1 MKQTNIILM
10 LLIATSLLFA
20 SCNHREYRTVTIAFD
35 CNCTPQQQLL
45 AREVINN
52 RVGVWGVRNGTDLID
67 GKFDLSF
74 RPRPEDNPYSN
85 PWIYLLERILT
96 QRGEIYITEML
107 QAHEL
112 ASALNSWIS
121 ENPDLSRFLRQAS
134 FSGLFTAPTQYI
146 SYIDSALNL
155 NRHLFPA
162 NVYFAWSATSGEFTD
177 FYELFALNSTGQR
190 LPLNPNTVRSS
201 RIEDN
206 VHGFRQIGI
215 SLHRDYHAEW
225 ARLTRENIGRNLA
238 FVMDGKVLMH
248 PRVNDEITGGRLNI
262 TGNLETD
269 DLSLIQSVI
278 LGGVLE
284 CTARIIEIPNTYN

>member
-1 MKQTNIILM
+1 M
-10 LLIATSLLFA
+10 LFIATSLFFG

-52 RVGVWGVRNGTDLID
+52 RVGIWGVRNGADLID

-74 RPRPEDNPYSN
+74 RLRPKDNPYSN
-85 PWIYLLERILT
+85 PWIYLLEQLLT
-96 QRGEIYITEML
+96 QRGEIYITEMF

-112 ASALNSWIS
+112 ASALHSWIS

-146 SYIDSALNL
+146 SYIDNALNL

-177 FYELFALNSTGQR
+177 FYELLALNSTGQR
-190 LPLNPNTVRSS
+190 FPLNTNTVRSV
-201 RIEDN
+201 RIEN
-206 VHGFRQIGI
+206 NIHGFQQISI
-215 SLHRDYHAEW
+215 FLERNYHAEW
-225 ARLTRENIGRNLA
+225 ARLTRENIGRSLA

-248 PRVNDEITGGRLNI
+248 PIVSDEITGGRLMI
-262 TGNLETD
+262 SGGNSEID
-269 DLSLIQSVI
+269 DLSLIKSVI

-284 CTARIIEIPNTYN
+284 CTATIIEIPNTYN